1 MIFNQFIRPNPTR
14 QLRASTRWI
23 NRQESESIKFGT
35 EASFETRQARLP
47 ANATTYRQD
56 KFASYF
62 DKAPSGAL
70 RLTSSGLYQP
80 SSELSVKRRGW
91 SPQSQGRDPTSVFP
105 EIFRRNQYIST
116 YSYGEIEIGTYL
128 HRLLRW
134 TNLQDTKLEVGISI
148 YLRNL
153 YGEKVYSLKSN
164 LRRREVLHYFS
175 LFLFSD
181 RHQGERQEQQQ
192 HYYIISWTRI

>member
-1 MIFNQFIRPNPTR
+1 MTFNQFIRPSPTR
-14 QLRASTRWI
+14 QLRATTGWI
-23 NRQESESIKFGT
+23 DWQQAKSIEFGKET
-35 EASFETRQARLP
+35 SFETRQARP
-47 ANATTYRQD
+47 PVNATTYRQD

-70 RLTSSGLYQP
+70 RLSSSGLYQP

-128 HRLLRW
+128 HIQLRW
-134 TNLQDTKLEVGISI
+134 TNLQDTKLEIGISTH
-148 YLRNL
+148 LR
-153 YGEKVYSLKSN
+153 
-164 LRRREVLHYFS
+164 
-175 LFLFSD
+175 
-181 RHQGERQEQQQ
+181 
-192 HYYIISWTRI
+192 I